1 MPHRTLLAV
10 VVVVALLTGSPPALH
25 DRGAGPVV
33 ASGGAARG
41 LTSDVR
47 AAPSEASTAA
57 IPDSTEVR
65 LTLTLGFANASRLAT
80 LLSDLENPSSPRYR
94 AFLSSTE
101 FVRDFAPP
109 EAEVAAVE
117 STLEGSGARAV
128 TLSPAGIG
136 VTGVLTPQQIHRL
149 LGVTLVNLGGGP
161 SYTTLGSPVLPA
173 ALRGLV
179 VGVGGLSDLVTA
191 NPGLSTPAASPWPV
205 DRRSGSD
212 QFVQSNLPDSDWF
225 VGSDYAQAYRATS
238 LWPGNATVP
247 DATFPTG
254 VAIATLLASGYS
266 ATSGTN
272 LPPWDPTVLSAYFN
286 DTLSKTWPMPTLTG
300 EPVILAGGSAP
311 PAPGSFEGVND
322 STLDESENSLDL
334 EMAGSLAP
342 GASLYN
348 FYFPGSAL
356 YSPIL
361 VGDAADD
368 FATDLGAALNHDY
381 SPQNLSVVSASF
393 GLPEVNDSLWD
404 SYLAEAAAT
413 GVTVVAASGDQGNAP
428 DFLTGRSDGQWP
440 IWPSTAAFN
449 TSGAISAGG
458 VSVSLDGSP
467 TSVFDGKVLNATF
480 DPTVSGIASQ
490 SVWFDQTRGPG
501 AYAGSEGGAS
511 ALFGEPW
518 WQYHSA
524 AQPAIANATFVEGL
538 SSLGRATPDLAL
550 PGNDTIV
557 YDFANK
563 TGTVFA
569 DVLEGT
575 SVAAPV
581 LAGLLAD
588 VVAVES
594 QQKGSFAGLGYIDP
608 EIYRIAS
615 YYQAL
620 PGPDDPFVD
629 VTNGSNFVYSALPG
643 WDAATGWGGLNVSRF
658 LAADENATVRNYSYT
673 GPTPGLPPRSG
684 SSPGLPLVELAI
696 LGGIVVAA
704 VILVAVFSRRPRF
717 ATPPPP
723 PPYAPPASAGAVSFG
738 PPALAVGGPP
748 AALYCGFCGA
758 VRPPGSLRCPRCGAG

>member
-1 MPHRTLLAV
+1 MSRGTLLAV
-10 VVVVALLTGSPPALH
+10 VVVVALLLGSAPAGH

-33 ASGGAARG
+33 PSSAAFPG
-41 LTSDVR
+41 LISDAR
-47 AAPSEASTAA
+47 AVPAEASTAA
-57 IPDSTEVR
+57 IPGSTEVR

-80 LLSDLENPSSPRYR
+80 LLADLENPSSTRYR

-101 FVRDFAPP
+101 FVREFAPP
-109 EAEVAAVE
+109 ETVVAAVE
-117 STLEGSGARAV
+117 STLGESGARDV
-128 TLSPAGIG
+128 TVSPGRIG
-136 VTGVLTPQQIHRL
+136 VTALLTPGEVQRL
-149 LGVTLVNLGGGP
+149 LGVTLVTIDGGP
-161 SYTTLGSPVLPA
+161 SYTVVGTPVLPP
-173 ALRGLV
+173 ALEGLV
-179 VGVGGLSDLVTA
+179 VGVGGLSNLVTED
-191 NPGLSTPAASPWPV
+191 PGLSTPATAPWPV
-205 DRRSGSD
+205 DRASGSD
-212 QFVQSNLPDSDWF
+212 QFVQSNFSDADWF

-238 LWPGNATVP
+238 LWPVNATVP

-272 LPPWDPTVLSAYFN
+272 LPPWDPAVLSAYFN
-286 DTLSKTWPMPTLTG
+286 DTFPKTWPMPILMG
-300 EPVILAGGSAP
+300 EPVTLAGGSAP
-311 PAPGSFEGVND
+311 PAPGSFGGVND

-348 FYFPGSAL
+348 FYFPGGAI
-356 YSPIL
+356 YNPIL

-368 FATDLGAALNHDY
+368 FAADLGAALNHDY
-381 SPQNLSVVSASF
+381 SPQNLSVVSGSF

-404 SYLAEAAAT
+404 SYLDEAAAT
-413 GVTVVAASGDQGNAP
+413 GVTVVVASGDQGNAP

-458 VSVSLDGSP
+458 VSAGLDGSP
-467 TSVFDGKVLNATF
+467 TSIFNGKVLNATF
-480 DPTVSGIASQ
+480 DPTVYGIANQ
-490 SVWFDQTRGPG
+490 SVWFDRTRGPG

-511 ALFGEPW
+511 FLFSEPW
-518 WQYHSA
+518 WQFHSA
-524 AQPAIANATFVEGL
+524 AQPAIVNATIVEGP

-550 PGNDTIV
+550 PANDTIV

-563 TGTVFA
+563 TGTIFA

-575 SVAAPV
+575 SVAAPM

-594 QQKGSFAGLGYIDP
+594 QQKGSFAGLGFIDP

-615 YYQAL
+615 FYQAF
-620 PGPDDPFVD
+620 PGSADPFSD

-643 WDAATGWGGLNVSRF
+643 WDAATGWGGLNDSRF
-658 LAADENATVRNYSYT
+658 LAADENSTVRNYTYP
-673 GPTPGLPPRSG
+673 GPTPGLPRAR
-684 SSPGLPLVELAI
+684 SSPGPLLVELVI

-704 VILVAVFSRRPRF
+704 VILVAAFVRRPRVD
-717 ATPPPP
+717 TPPPP
-723 PPYAPPASAGAVSFG
+723 PPWGPPASVESIPFG
-738 PPALAVGGPP
+738 PPTPPVGGPP

-758 VRPPGSLRCPRCGAG
+758 VRPPGLARCPRCGAG